1 MPRGHTLTK
10 TIRQWGFVWTGLVGF
25 AAGIACF
32 AFIGLDGI
40 FNALN
45 AVPAVVAGVILSSL
59 LALGTLTVGALIAFA
74 RERWRNRM
82 SRVALNNMTQGLCMF
97 DKSARLV
104 LCNMRYI
111 EMHRLRREQLWGG
124 MPLREMLVLRSHK
137 GTFSGDPESYVV
149 SCLREVAEGRTESR
163 TIKFSDGRIIA
174 LTQRPLQGG
183 GWVTTHTDVTEKLA
197 AEEERDSLR
206 VREERRAA

>member
-59 LALGTLTVGALIAFA
+59 LALGTLTIGALFA
-74 RERWRNRM
+74 LSREPWRNRM
-82 SRVALNNMTQGLCMF
+82 SRIALNNMTQGLCMF

-111 EMHRLRREQLWGG
+111 EMHRLQREQLRGG
-124 MPLREMLVLRSHK
+124 MPPREMLVLRLQH
-137 GTFSGDPESYVV
+137 GTFAGDPDSYAA
-149 SCLREVAEGRTESR
+149 SCLSEVAEGRTESK

-174 LTQRPLQGG
+174 LAQRPLRGG
-183 GWVTTHTDVTEKLA
+183 GG
-197 AEEERDSLR
+197 
-206 VREERRAA
+206 